1 MLHSERSTRVFN
13 LCTLLAIDIMTRK
26 CLGNVGK
33 EGTKVLLLDA
43 AGNAPV
49 LDDGEA
55 GVGDVEL
62 QRHLRHPHRELGLA
76 CAWSLS
82 LPGSML

>member
-13 LCTLLAIDIMTRK
+13 LCTLLASRYNDEKTLEKKGQR
-26 CLGNVGK
+26 L
-33 EGTKVLLLDA
+33 VLLLDA

-76 CAWSLS
+76 CAWSSSLS
-82 LPGSML
+82 GSML

>member
-1 MLHSERSTRVFN
+1 MYWLVYN
-13 LCTLLAIDIMTRK
+13 
-26 CLGNVGK
+26 
-33 EGTKVLLLDA
+33 LLLDA

-82 LPGSML
+82 LPGSIKDVMDEKENFLIYLELLCWHRLKL

>member
-1 MLHSERSTRVFN
+1 
-13 LCTLLAIDIMTRK
+13 MTRK

-62 QRHLRHPHRELGLA
+62 QRHLRHPHRELGPA
-76 CAWSLS
+76 
-82 LPGSML
+82 

>member
-1 MLHSERSTRVFN
+1 
-13 LCTLLAIDIMTRK
+13 MTRK

-33 EGTKVLLLDA
+33 EGTKVLLLYA

-55 GVGDVEL
+55 GVGDVRL

-82 LPGSML
+82 IVRQYVIS

>member
-1 MLHSERSTRVFN
+1 
-13 LCTLLAIDIMTRK
+13 MTRK

-82 LPGSML
+82 IVRQYVKS

>member
-1 MLHSERSTRVFN
+1 MYWLVY
-13 LCTLLAIDIMTRK
+13 D
-26 CLGNVGK
+26 
-33 EGTKVLLLDA
+33 LLLDA

-82 LPGSML
+82 LSGSML